1 MFSIYMKKEEGNKSN
16 IIFGGYDLKGIKEG
30 NRDLKNIP
38 TILTVNSSTW
48 AVRMK
53 SLKLGDK
60 YVFDFNYQNKLILFD
75 PSLPYIYL
83 PFDDFMRFE

>member
-1 MFSIYMKKEEGNKSN
+1 M
-16 IIFGGYDLKGIKEG
+16 KGIKEDSR
-30 NRDLKNIP
+30 NLSKIS

-53 SLKLGDK
+53 SLKLNNLL
-60 YVFDFNYQNKLILFD
+60 FDFDYSNKLILFD

-83 PFDDFMRFE
+83 PYQDFSKFESQFNNRSTILKCQ